1 MRTRTQLGSFRG
13 KKSKKS
19 RANANKTLH
28 IGGLHLS
35 AHSEAVAVA
44 AAAAHTKFKA
54 LGAGNS
60 NYNYKLPRGGI
71 IHQIG
76 GYTLLENLTHD
87 ANAYIYVTKC
97 STISLYF
104 TNLFVT

>member
-28 IGGLHLS
+28 NGGLHLS
-35 AHSEAVAVA
+35 AHSEAVA

-71 IHQIG
+71 IHQMG

-87 ANAYIYVTKC
+87 ANAYVYVTKC